1 MAHLQFMSSSCSLSL
16 SFYLS
21 IYPALSLAPS
31 SSRSTDTVQQHILVA
46 CSSHRLHRH
55 KNHDDKL
62 KKKQVHSDQDVQ
74 LGQCTGLSN
83 INQ

>member
-1 MAHLQFMSSSCSLSL
+1 MAHLQFMSSSSSCSLSL

-62 KKKQVHSDQDVQ
+62 EKKTRCTQIKTYSWDNAQVSQ
-74 LGQCTGLSN
+74 
-83 INQ
+83 I